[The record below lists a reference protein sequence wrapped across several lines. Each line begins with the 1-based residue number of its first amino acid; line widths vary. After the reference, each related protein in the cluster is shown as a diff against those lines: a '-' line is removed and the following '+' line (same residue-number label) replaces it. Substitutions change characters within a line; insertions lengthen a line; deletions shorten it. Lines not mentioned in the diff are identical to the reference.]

1 MSIPEK
7 AKVGDWKEYTVVC
20 AKTIWH
26 YETTS
31 VLIDSVNEMINNGW
45 QPLGGLVVYEDYTGS
60 VLAYQAMVKD

>member
-20 AKTIWH
+20 AEKNWNDDTI
-26 YETTS
+26 S

-45 QPLGGLVVYEDYTGS
+45 QPLGGLVVYETYTGS